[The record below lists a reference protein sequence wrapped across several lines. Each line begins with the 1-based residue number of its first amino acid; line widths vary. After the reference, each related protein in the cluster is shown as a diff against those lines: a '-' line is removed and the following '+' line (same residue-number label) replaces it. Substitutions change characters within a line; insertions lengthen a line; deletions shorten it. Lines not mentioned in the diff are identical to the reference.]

1 MKYAQMLL
9 QEESLFYSDI
19 MLEAV
24 KYSYVPK
31 LNELCKSHPDAAK
44 LKSVVEEAESLIKE
58 KELSEVQ
65 RKKSWQII
73 IRFLQIYYDLNTII
87 NFAAF
92 FTIYPL
98 IWNLLHRLIRYWA
111 DSAEVE
117 NEIKYAEQAIAQLKK
132 LEKKAS
138 GKDKERFRKEIAKIE
153 KTLKEVKM

>member
-31 LNELCKSHPDAAK
+31 LNEL
-44 LKSVVEEAESLIKE
+44 
-58 KELSEVQ
+58 
-65 RKKSWQII
+65 
-73 IRFLQIYYDLNTII
+73 
-87 NFAAF
+87 
-92 FTIYPL
+92 

-111 DSAEVE
+111 DSAEVQ